1 MASNDVA
8 LYDTVIDRGAI
19 GSNLLLSRH
28 IYSITLWTLHY
39 VMALGSFAAMSF
51 DKLFMRIGS
60 MTVDPG
66 ALDELAPEI
75 TMISSHL
82 GKTMLNTVEP

>member
-1 MASNDVA
+1 
-8 LYDTVIDRGAI
+8 
-19 GSNLLLSRH
+19 
-28 IYSITLWTLHY
+28 
-39 VMALGSFAAMSF
+39 MALGSFAAMSF

-75 TMISSHL
+75 TMISSNL